1 MVNYC
6 LGKTND
12 RGTEA
17 QRHREEAPWT
27 TFRAKPSSAFR
38 LWLGCDKL
46 KLELKIE
53 SSFDEAQGVCYSLSR
68 ISLAGLP
75 PGAQEFQQASV
86 AVKTIALGSDRA
98 AKIMAVRASVARLA
112 EIDPDWAHVNVVARR
127 VEINAPAMPLTDWQ
141 LMEGARERA
150 LAVRDSLRSRRLEA
164 DIYVGLEGGFHSISI
179 GGEWHTFLRGWAYA
193 TDGERGAFGAAPS
206 ISVPANI
213 VKSVVEGRRELSVVI
228 DEVAGGR
235 DIRSKQGAWGVLSR
249 DMVTRSMSFELALI
263 AAFAPFYNPKFYS

>member
-1 MVNYC
+1 
-6 LGKTND
+6 
-12 RGTEA
+12 
-17 QRHREEAPWT
+17 
-27 TFRAKPSSAFR
+27 
-38 LWLGCDKL
+38 
-46 KLELKIE
+46 
-53 SSFDEAQGVCYSLSR
+53 
-68 ISLAGLP
+68 
-75 PGAQEFQQASV
+75 V

-98 AKIMAVRASVARLA
+98 AKIMAVRASVARVA
-112 EIDPDWAHVNVVARR
+112 EIDPDWAHANVVARR

-150 LAVRDSLRSRRLEA
+150 LAVRDSLHSRRLEA

-193 TDGERGAFGAAPS
+193 TNGERGAFGAAPS

-213 VKSVVEGRRELSVVI
+213 VKSVVEGRRELGVVI

-249 DMVTRSMSFELALI
+249 DLVTRSMSFELALI
-263 AAFAPFYNPKFYS
+263 AAFAPFYNPKFYA